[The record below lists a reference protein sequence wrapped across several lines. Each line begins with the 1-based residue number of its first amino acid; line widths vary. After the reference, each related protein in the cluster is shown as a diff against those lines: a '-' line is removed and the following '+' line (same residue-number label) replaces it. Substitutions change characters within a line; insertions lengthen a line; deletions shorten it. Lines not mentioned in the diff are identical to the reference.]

1 MASMREKLSLPESKN
16 VINMKRHYN
25 HRRKL
30 PHAHHNTDLHTIKA
44 YYTRPVN
51 LTIEV
56 LLIMILF
63 FDHRSIHL
71 FQSNQSFQTIGFVD
85 LLWKIKE

>member
-1 MASMREKLSLPESKN
+1 MKIKGPDAREIMSLPESKN
-16 VINMKRHYN
+16 VMNMKRHYN

-30 PHAHHNTDLHTIKA
+30 PHAHHNTDLHTIKV
-44 YYTRPVN
+44 YYTRPVS

-71 FQSNQSFQTIGFVD
+71 FQSNQSIQTIGFVD
-85 LLWKIKE
+85 LP

>member
-16 VINMKRHYN
+16 VINTKRHYN

-30 PHAHHNTDLHTIKA
+30 PHAHHKA

-85 LLWKIKE
+85 LL